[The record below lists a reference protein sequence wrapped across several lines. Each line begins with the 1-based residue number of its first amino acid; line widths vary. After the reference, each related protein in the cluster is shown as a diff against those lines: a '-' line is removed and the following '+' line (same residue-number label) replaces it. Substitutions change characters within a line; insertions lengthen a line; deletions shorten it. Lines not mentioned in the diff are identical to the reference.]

1 MWVIFKYI
9 MNIRQILKDNNF
21 RFNHSLGQ
29 NFITDDNLLKDI
41 VTKSGITSEDI
52 VVEIGTGAGTLTREL
67 AMVAKKVVSFE
78 LDKNLIQILNIT
90 LQGLD
95 NVEVVFKDVLKL
107 NDEELAEII
116 GGKFKVVA
124 NLPYYITTPLIMR
137 FLESSLDLES
147 ITIMIQQEVANRLV
161 AKSNTADY
169 GVITVAV
176 ELYGNANIVLNVPKT
191 YFYPMPKVDSAV
203 VKIDVNRTKY
213 DDINR
218 KELMKLVKCGFAM
231 RRKVLT
237 NNLKSTYNMDRETA
251 EGILTSVGLD
261 IKVRGEALSIDDY
274 IKLLDAIKI
283 YECKN

>member
-1 MWVIFKYI
+1 MD
-9 MNIRQILKDNNF
+9 IRQVLRDNNF

-29 NFITDDNLLKDI
+29 NFITDENLLRSIVEKSNITKD
-41 VTKSGITSEDI
+41 DI

-67 AMVAKKVVSFE
+67 ANAAKKVVSFE
-78 LDKNLIQILNIT
+78 LDRNLIEVLNIT

-107 NDEELAEII
+107 TDEELNEII

-137 FLESSLDLES
+137 FLESTLNVES

-161 AKSNTADY
+161 AKHNTSDY

-176 ELYGNANIVLNVPKT
+176 SLYGDCNIVLNVPKT

-203 VKIDVNRTKY
+203 VKIDVDRTKY
-213 DDINR
+213 PEVD
-218 KELMKLVKCGFAM
+218 KVELMKLVKCGFMM

-237 NNLKSTYNMDRETA
+237 NNLKNTYELSREKA
-251 EGILTSVGLD
+251 EELLQNIGLD
-261 IKVRGEALSIDDY
+261 SKIRGEALSIDDY
-274 IKLLDAIKI
+274 IKLLGEIK
-283 YECKN
+283 KLN

>member
-1 MWVIFKYI
+1 
-9 MNIRQILKDNNF
+9 MNIRQILKDNGF

-29 NFITDDNLLKDI
+29 NFITDENLLKDI
-41 VTKSGITSEDI
+41 VSKSNITSEDI

-67 AMVAKKVVSFE
+67 AAICKKVVSFE
-78 LDKNLIQILNIT
+78 LDKNLIKILDIT

-95 NVEVVFKDVLKL
+95 NVEVVFKDVLKMK
-107 NDEELAEII
+107 DEELSEII

-137 FLESSLDLES
+137 FLESNLQCES

-161 AKSNTADY
+161 ASPNTADY

-176 ELYGNANIVLNVPKT
+176 DLYGDADIVLNVPKT

-203 VKIDVNRTKY
+203 VKIDVNRAKY
-213 DDINR
+213 EGIDK

-237 NNLKSTYNMDRETA
+237 NNLKSTYGMDRESA
-251 EGILTSVGLD
+251 EKLLASIGLD
-261 IKVRGEALSIDDY
+261 IKVRGEALSIEEY
-274 IKLLDAIKI
+274 LKLLDAIK
-283 YECKN
+283 NANNQLV